1 MSGAQSSRRNLS
13 AGWPT
18 LAIMIGA
25 SVWGVIWFPLRTLAS
40 FGLTGTAAGA
50 ATSAAGCLFV
60 LLLRRRSIATVRWHG
75 VLPLLGLAAGV
86 TNIGFVWG
94 AIHGEVMRVLLL
106 FYLTPAWTAIFAHFI
121 LHERL
126 TWSGAA
132 LAALSL
138 AGAVLMLW
146 SPKLGVPLPGSAA
159 EWAGLAGGMG
169 FAMSNVLVV
178 KTSRVLPQM
187 KPEMRTAVI
196 FGGAAIFGLIAS
208 FFEPMPTLHAG
219 EPLARAVLLV
229 LALGVLLGVNN
240 MLVQYGLARVPANR
254 ASIIMLF
261 EIVVTALSSWLLA
274 GETPG
279 PREWAGGACIVLASL
294 LSSWVHRAQEARKR
308 PRQIAHAS
316 AEASAIAH
324 ADAGLLDDESGHDDR
339 DQNDKQ
345 MGDGRGDL
353 DGKHSGNRSEDQT
366 DSQNDDP
373 AADKNDDKNANRHGS
388 PGARPDGGQNGARA
402 MV

>member
-1 MSGAQSSRRNLS
+1 MNASLK

-18 LAIMIGA
+18 LAILIGA
-25 SVWGVIWFPLRTLAS
+25 SVWGVIWYPLRTLAS

-60 LLLRRRSIATVRWHG
+60 LLLRRRSIATVRWHWL
-75 VLPLLGLAAGV
+75 LPMLGLAAGV

-126 TWSGAA
+126 SWSGAA
-132 LAALSL
+132 LAGLSL
-138 AGAVLMLW
+138 LGAVMMLW
-146 SPKLGVPLPGSAA
+146 SPRLGVPLPGSAA
-159 EWAGLAGGMG
+159 EWAGLVAGMG

-196 FGGAAIFGLIAS
+196 FGGAAVFGALAAC
-208 FFEPMPTLHAG
+208 FEPLPVLHAG
-219 EPLARAVLLV
+219 EPVEQIVLLV
-229 LALGVLLGVNN
+229 LVLGLLLSSNN

-294 LSSWVHRAQEARKR
+294 LSSWVHRAQDAKR
-308 PRQIAHAS
+308 ENRPDAPPAHES
-316 AEASAIAH
+316 ADASAIAH
-324 ADAGLLDDESGHDDR
+324 AQTSRIDETVDAGSDR
-339 DQNDKQ
+339 RDRRD
-345 MGDGRGDL
+345 
-353 DGKHSGNRSEDQT
+353 
-366 DSQNDDP
+366 
-373 AADKNDDKNANRHGS
+373 HGS
-388 PGARPDGGQNGARA
+388 KAAAHADHAAEQPESAAKDSAAPDATLRSGRNGSRA

>member
-1 MSGAQSSRRNLS
+1 MNASLK

-18 LAIMIGA
+18 LAILIGA
-25 SVWGVIWFPLRTLAS
+25 SVWGVIWYPLRTLAS

-60 LLLRRRSIATVRWHG
+60 LLLRRRSIATVRWHWL
-75 VLPLLGLAAGV
+75 LPMLGLAAGV

-126 TWSGAA
+126 SWSGAA
-132 LAALSL
+132 LAGLSL
-138 AGAVLMLW
+138 LGAVMMLW
-146 SPKLGVPLPGSAA
+146 SPTLGVPLPGSAA
-159 EWAGLAGGMG
+159 EWAGLVAGMG

-196 FGGAAIFGLIAS
+196 FGGAAVFGALAACC
-208 FFEPMPTLHAG
+208 EPLPVLHAG
-219 EPLARAVLLV
+219 EPVAQIVLLV
-229 LALGVLLGVNN
+229 LVLGLLLSSNN

-294 LSSWVHRAQEARKR
+294 LSSWVHRAQDAKR
-308 PRQIAHAS
+308 ENRPGAPPAHES
-316 AEASAIAH
+316 ADASAIAH
-324 ADAGLLDDESGHDDR
+324 AQTSRIDETVDAGSDR
-339 DQNDKQ
+339 RDRRD
-345 MGDGRGDL
+345 
-353 DGKHSGNRSEDQT
+353 
-366 DSQNDDP
+366 
-373 AADKNDDKNANRHGS
+373 HGS
-388 PGARPDGGQNGARA
+388 TAAAHADHAAEQPESAAKDSAAPDATPRSGRNGSRA

>member
-1 MSGAQSSRRNLS
+1 MNANLK

-18 LAIMIGA
+18 LAILIGA
-25 SVWGVIWFPLRTLAS
+25 SVWGVIWYPLRTLAS

-60 LLLRRRSIATVRWHG
+60 LLLRRRSISTVRWHWI
-75 VLPLLGLAAGV
+75 LPMLGLAAGI

-126 TWSGAA
+126 SWSGAA
-132 LAALSL
+132 LAGLSL
-138 AGAVLMLW
+138 LGAVMMLW

-159 EWAGLAGGMG
+159 EWAGLVAGMG

-178 KTSRVLPQM
+178 KTSRILPQM

-196 FGGAAIFGLIAS
+196 FGGAAIFGALAS
-208 FFEPMPTLHAG
+208 CFEPLPVIHAG
-219 EPLARAVLLV
+219 EPVARIMLLV
-229 LALGVLLGVNN
+229 LVLGLLLSSNN

-294 LSSWVHRAQEARKR
+294 LSSWVHRAQDAKREEGTARK
-308 PRQIAHAS
+308 PHTPHAS
-316 AEASAIAH
+316 ADASAIAH
-324 ADAGLLDDESGHDDR
+324 AQANRLDDDEGAPGQRGDHAENAAKADAGVSDDATQAESGAKD
-339 DQNDKQ
+339 
-345 MGDGRGDL
+345 
-353 DGKHSGNRSEDQT
+353 SAPPTASPRS
-366 DSQNDDP
+366 
-373 AADKNDDKNANRHGS
+373 
-388 PGARPDGGQNGARA
+388 GQNGSRA

>member
-1 MSGAQSSRRNLS
+1 MNASLK

-18 LAIMIGA
+18 LAILIGA
-25 SVWGVIWFPLRTLAS
+25 SVWGVIWYPLRTLAS

-60 LLLRRRSIATVRWHG
+60 LLLRRRSIATVRWHWI
-75 VLPLLGLAAGV
+75 LPMLGLAAGV

-126 TWSGAA
+126 SWSGAA
-132 LAALSL
+132 LAGLSL
-138 AGAVLMLW
+138 LGAVMMLW

-159 EWAGLAGGMG
+159 EWAGLIAGMG

-196 FGGAAIFGLIAS
+196 FGGAAIFGALAS
-208 FFEPMPTLHAG
+208 CFEPLPVLHAG
-219 EPLARAVLLV
+219 EPVAQVVLLV
-229 LALGVLLGVNN
+229 LVLGLLLSSNN

-294 LSSWVHRAQEARKR
+294 LSSWVHRTQDAKR
-308 PRQIAHAS
+308 QDESPAHES
-316 AEASAIAH
+316 ADASAIAH
-324 ADAGLLDDESGHDDR
+324 AQTSRIDEAAANARDRTGNDANAAVNAAANADESASQEADAPESDAKDSAAPNASPR
-339 DQNDKQ
+339 S
-345 MGDGRGDL
+345 GR
-353 DGKHSGNRSEDQT
+353 N
-366 DSQNDDP
+366 
-373 AADKNDDKNANRHGS
+373 GS
-388 PGARPDGGQNGARA
+388 RA

>member
-1 MSGAQSSRRNLS
+1 MSAAWLTARNLKS
-13 AGWPT
+13 GWPT

-50 ATSAAGCLFV
+50 ATSAAACLFV
-60 LLLRRRSIATVRWHG
+60 LLLRRRSISTVRWHW

-132 LAALSL
+132 LAGLSL

-146 SPKLGVPLPGSAA
+146 SPRLGVPLPGSAA

-196 FGGAAIFGLIAS
+196 FGGAAIFGVIAS
-208 FFEPMPTLHAG
+208 FFEPMPALHAG

-308 PRQIAHAS
+308 PRQVAHAS

-324 ADAGLLDDESGHDDR
+324 ADAGLLDDETRGETSGEISAEGRDDAGASSDQHDYDR
-339 DQNDKQ
+339 RHDESDANVDPTADK
-345 MGDGRGDL
+345 GADKTRNHHDGR
-353 DGKHSGNRSEDQT
+353 
-366 DSQNDDP
+366 
-373 AADKNDDKNANRHGS
+373 
-388 PGARPDGGQNGARA
+388 GARPDGGQNGTRA